1 MSATGGTIIG
11 SFAVYRRLAVAG
23 FRRQW
28 QYKLA
33 MFAGLFTNCVF
44 GFVRAAILTA
54 AVGAA
59 GGFAGYDAG
68 SIGAYVW
75 LSQGLLGALLFMGA
89 ELELAERM
97 RTGDIAIDFLRPVD
111 IQLGHLA
118 ADLGRAMCTLV
129 PRGLPSLLVGMLTF
143 GLALPST
150 PGPYLLG
157 AVSVLLAMAL
167 SFLSLFA
174 LTTIGFWVVETR
186 GLRALYGVGGSFLA
200 GLGVP
205 VHAFPEWLRTV
216 AAATPFPSVLQA
228 PVDVLSGRIVGFDA
242 VRVIA
247 VQAGWVLVVGAVGR
261 LLLAAGRRKLEVQ
274 GG

>member
-1 MSATGGTIIG
+1 MSATGGTITG

-28 QYKLA
+28 QYKPA
-33 MFAGLFTNCVF
+33 MLAGLFTNCVF

-54 AVGAA
+54 AVGAT

-118 ADLGRAMCTLV
+118 ADLGRAVCTLV
-129 PRGLPSLLVGMLTF
+129 PRGLPSLLVGTLTF
-143 GLALPST
+143 GLVLPNT

-157 AVSVLLAMAL
+157 AVSVLLAMML
-167 SFLSLFA
+167 SFLSLFV

-186 GLRALYGVGGSFLA
+186 GLRTLYGVGGSFLA

-205 VHAFPEWLRTV
+205 VHSFPEWLRTV
-216 AAATPFPSVLQA
+216 AAATPFPSMLQA

-242 VRVIA
+242 VQVITI
-247 VQAGWVLVVGAVGR
+247 QAGWVLVTGAVGR
-261 LLLAAGRRKLEVQ
+261 VLLAAGRRKLEVQ